1 MILLDL
7 IRKPSSRKS
16 AAANVAI
23 PATQQSPK
31 SETVATIASGAV
43 ASGAVASAAK
53 GTASV
58 ASARQGL
65 PPPSP
70 ATVIT
75 TDPSDWI
82 FDYAERI
89 AICCEAGDVTAEEAE
104 RIATAQCGASL
115 FVEVPAVCP
124 CAEAANQMLLLQV
137 HAFDLPAT
145 DSQ

>member
-1 MILLDL
+1 MRRPGALLVSHQSH
-7 IRKPSSRKS
+7 RGS
-16 AAANVAI
+16 ADAS
-23 PATQQSPK
+23 TPK
-31 SETVATIASGAV
+31 SETVATI

-75 TDPSDWI
+75 TDPSDLI

-89 AICCEAGDVTAEEAE
+89 AICCEAGDVPAEEAE

-115 FVEVPAVCP
+115 DELIA
-124 CAEAANQMLLLQV
+124 LQV
-137 HAFDLPAT
+137 NYWRQRKMRRVH
-145 DSQ
+145 